1 MKIKAGDTVE
11 LISGNDKGVRGTVR
25 VAMPKTKQVVV
36 SGAKIVRK
44 HQRRTANMRT
54 EPGIIEMEAPM
65 HVSNVM
71 LVCPQCDQPTRV
83 GYRIAEDGS
92 KLRVCKKCGQVI
104 D

>member
-1 MKIKAGDTVE
+1 MKIKTGDTVE
-11 LISGNDKGVRGTVR
+11 LISGNDRGVRGTVR
-25 VAMPKTKQVVV
+25 IAMPKTNQVVV

-44 HQRRTANMRT
+44 HQRRTANTRT
-54 EPGIIEMEAPM
+54 EPGIIELEAPM

-83 GYRIAEDGS
+83 GYRISEDGS
-92 KLRVCKKCGQVI
+92 KLRVCKKCDQVI

>member
-25 VAMPKTKQVVV
+25 VAMPKSKKVVV

-54 EPGIIEMEAPM
+54 EPGIIELEAPM

-83 GYRIAEDGS
+83 GYQVSEDGS
-92 KLRVCKKCGQVI
+92 KQRVCKKCNEVI

>member
-11 LISGNDKGVRGTVR
+11 LISGNDKGTRGTVR
-25 VAMPKTKQVVV
+25 VATPKTRQVVV

-54 EPGIIEMEAPM
+54 EPGIIELEAPM

-83 GYRIAEDGS
+83 GYQVSEDGS
-92 KLRVCKKCGQVI
+92 KQRVCKKCNELI